1 MIDLNA
7 LNNDPWPTIP
17 VKKDDLRMLASAL
30 QSMEADLARVTKDA
44 SQFYQALVFIAGQ
57 DMEFRSRNLARRTL
71 GLEPINDTG
80 LII

>member
-7 LNNDPWPTIP
+7 LDNDPWPTIP
-17 VKKDDLRMLASAL
+17 VNKDDLRALASAL

-71 GLEPINDTG
+71 GLEPAKDTG
-80 LII
+80 FIL